1 VSTLSPHRAGR
12 VAEEIKR
19 EITQMLRDEI
29 KDPRVG
35 FVTVTG
41 VEVSPDIRYARVF
54 VSVYGEDESKVQSL
68 QALEKAKGFVRSE
81 LGKRMRLRY
90 TPEISFKF
98 DSSIEHGARIM
109 KLLQEVKETEN
120 DHE

>member
-1 VSTLSPHRAGR
+1 MASHRANR

-19 EITQMLRDEI
+19 EVTQMLRDEI
-29 KDPRVG
+29 KDPRIG

-41 VEVSPDIRYARVF
+41 VEVTPDIRYAKVF
-54 VSVYGEDESKVQSL
+54 FSVYGNEESKAQSME
-68 QALEKAKGFVRSE
+68 ALEKARGFVRSE

-98 DSSIEHGARIM
+98 DTSIEYGAKIM
-109 KLLQEVKETEN
+109 KLLEGVKETEN
-120 DHE
+120 ADE

>member
-1 VSTLSPHRAGR
+1 MTSHRANR

-35 FVTVTG
+35 FVTVTA
-41 VEVSPDIRYARVF
+41 VEVTPDIRYAKVY
-54 VSVYGEDESKVQSL
+54 VSVYGGDETKVQSL
-68 QALEKAKGFVRSE
+68 QALEKAKGFVRTE

-109 KLLQEVKETEN
+109 KLLEEVKETEN
-120 DHE
+120 GYE